1 MALRISAFDS
11 KELQATLILLKG
23 MPKELSAQIRKA
35 TKGMALPE
43 WQKAVRGRVST
54 RLESRVLGDTA
65 TVAVSNANVR
75 LKSATKGKSL
85 SGGAKPI
92 EIGKSVEYGNKH
104 KQFKKRQRGGYVV
117 QKSASKLIPR
127 FAALWVQTTVRT
139 FYESFEGK

>member
-23 MPKELSAQIRKA
+23 MPKEVSKQVRQQ
-35 TKGMALPE
+35 TKRIALPE
-43 WQKAVRGRVST
+43 WQKAVRGRTGT

-75 LKSATKGKSL
+75 LKSGTKGRSL
-85 SGGAKPI
+85 SGGAKPR
-92 EIGKSVEYGNKH
+92 EIAKSVEYGNKH
-104 KQFKKRQRGGYVV
+104 KQFKSRKRGGYVV
-117 QKSASKLIPR
+117 QKAASNLIPR

-139 FYESFEGK
+139 FYESFER